1 MGGERGDAI
10 SFAEMIFNRIGD
22 GHRNAVGRPDDLNV
36 DRKLRALIEHANHN
50 GDCIISGKNGYYRPI
65 PGNEIDEAEYK
76 IYMRQNKSRI
86 DKLKSKQACMNVAFE
101 MKRLEIWYAQE
112 MRKDRNDK

>member
-1 MGGERGDAI
+1 MGGERGDAM

-76 IYMRQNKSRI
+76 IYMRQPYYGRCATDSIPYQRSIKKI
-86 DKLKSKQACMNVAFE
+86 G
-101 MKRLEIWYAQE
+101 IT
-112 MRKDRNDK
+112 RN

>member
-1 MGGERGDAI
+1 M

-50 GDCIISGKNGYYRPI
+50 GDCIIPGKNGYYRPI

>member
-1 MGGERGDAI
+1 MQIITVTVLFPERTGI
-10 SFAEMIFNRIGD
+10 T
-22 GHRNAVGRPDDLNV
+22 
-36 DRKLRALIEHANHN
+36 DRFR
-50 GDCIISGKNGYYRPI
+50 
-65 PGNEIDEAEYK
+65 GNEIDEAEYK

-112 MRKDRNDK
+112 MRKNRNDK